1 MASTKEIHYIGPE
14 PLTLEAMKVVF
25 FSRKKL
31 ALSDES
37 RRRITECRQFL
48 ESITAQSQKTVYGI
62 NTGFGSLY
70 SVSIEGQDLSRL
82 QENLVR
88 SHACGTG
95 PSLDPELVRLM
106 LFLKVQS
113 LAYGHSGVRLELVE
127 QLIAYYNQG
136 LLPRVYEQGSLGASG
151 DLAPLAHLSLA
162 LLGEGEVWYQER
174 WQPSAEALQQ
184 AGLTPLRLEAKE
196 GLALLNGTQFMLAHG
211 LWGYFKG
218 QQLQYQADLAAA
230 LSLEAYDGRL
240 EPFDER
246 LHKVRPQPGQKKVA
260 ARIRTFLEGSELIHR
275 PKEHV
280 QDPYSLRCVPQ
291 VHGATLDAM
300 QYVGQVLY
308 QELNGVTDNP
318 TLFPEQGDVLSGGNF
333 HGQPLA
339 LALDHLALALAELG
353 SISERRIYL
362 LVSGNR
368 GLPPFLVARPGLHSG
383 LMISQYT
390 AASIVSQNKQ
400 LCTPATADSITSSN
414 GQEDHVSMGAN
425 AATKLLRV
433 VDNLHTVLAIEY
445 LTASQGLFFR
455 EGATSPFLSGLLER
469 FRQDVPFLDSDRV
482 LSHDIQAARRF
493 LRTLQVEPTML

>member
-1 MASTKEIHYIGPE
+1 MASTDTPHYIGPE
-14 PLTLEAMKVVF
+14 PLSLEALQALF
-25 FSRKKL
+25 FNRQKL
-31 ALSDES
+31 ALSDEA
-37 RRRITECRQFL
+37 RRRIQACRQFL
-48 ESITAQSQKTVYGI
+48 EDLTQQDDKPVYGI

-95 PSLDPELVRLM
+95 ASLDPELVRLM

-113 LAYGHSGVRLELVE
+113 LSYGHSGVRLALVE
-127 QLIAYYNQG
+127 RLIAFYNEG
-136 LLPRVYEQGSLGASG
+136 ILPRVYEQGSLGASG

-162 LLGEGEVWYQER
+162 LLGEGEVWYQDR
-174 WQPSAEALQQ
+174 WQRADQALTTV
-184 AGLTPLRLEAKE
+184 GLTPLRLQAKE

-230 LSLEAYDGRL
+230 LSLEAYDGRP

-246 LHKVRPQPGQKKVA
+246 LHEVRPQPGQKKVA
-260 ARIRTFLEGSELIHR
+260 ARIRGFLEGSTLLHR

-300 QYVGQVLY
+300 QYVAQVLH

-353 SISERRIYL
+353 SISERRTYL
-362 LVSGNR
+362 LVSGTR

-383 LMISQYT
+383 LMIPQYT
-390 AASIVSQNKQ
+390 AASVVSQNKQ

-433 VDNLHTVLAIEY
+433 VDNLHTILAIEY
-445 LTASQGLFFR
+445 LTASQALFFR
-455 EGATSPFLSGLLER
+455 EGATSPFLTGLLER
-469 FRQDVPFLDSDRV
+469 FRRDVPFLDSDRV

-493 LRTLQVEPTML
+493 LRTLQVEPTLL

>member
-1 MASTKEIHYIGPE
+1 MASTDSHHYIGPE
-14 PLTLEAMKVVF
+14 PLSLEALKTLF
-25 FSRKKL
+25 FSHQKL
-31 ALSDES
+31 ALGQEA
-37 RRRITECRQFL
+37 RQRIQACRQYL
-48 ESITAQSQKTVYGI
+48 EKITQQNDKPVYGI

-95 PSLDPELVRLM
+95 ASLDPELVRLM
-106 LFLKVQS
+106 LFLKIQS
-113 LAYGHSGVRLELVE
+113 LSYGHSGVRLALVE
-127 QLIAYYNQG
+127 QLITFYNEG
-136 LLPRVYEQGSLGASG
+136 IFPRVYEQGSLGASG

-162 LLGEGEVWYQER
+162 LLGEGEVWYQDR
-174 WQPSAEALQQ
+174 WQSAAQALET
-184 AGLTPLRLEAKE
+184 AGLAPLRLQAKE

-230 LSLEAYDGRL
+230 LSLEGYDGRP

-246 LHKVRPQPGQKKVA
+246 LHQVRPQPGQKKVA
-260 ARIRTFLEGSELIHR
+260 ARIRGFLEGSALLHR

-300 QYVGQVLY
+300 QYVAQVLQ

-318 TLFPEQGDVLSGGNF
+318 TLFPAQGDVLSGGNF

-353 SISERRIYL
+353 SISERRTYL
-362 LVSGNR
+362 LVSGAR

-383 LMISQYT
+383 LMIPQYT
-390 AASIVSQNKQ
+390 AASVVSQNKQ
-400 LCTPATADSITSSN
+400 LCTPATADSISSSN

-433 VDNLHTVLAIEY
+433 VDNLHTILAIEY
-445 LTASQGLFFR
+445 LTASQALYFR
-455 EGATSPFLSGLLER
+455 EGATSPFLAGLLER
-469 FRQDVPFLDSDRV
+469 FRRDVPFLDSDRV
-482 LSHDIQAARRF
+482 LSRDIQAARRF
-493 LRTLQVEPTML
+493 LRTLQVEPTLL